1 MSQAAI
7 ELYRRT
13 QAGAEPELSLRPM
26 RLDDVEAVL
35 AVEQAIYP
43 YPWSAGNFRDAVRFG
58 NSCWVAE
65 LAGELAGYAVLLAA
79 AGEAQLLNIG
89 VASRFQHRGWGR
101 RLLDFTL
108 AEARRLEAGEM
119 FLEVRPSNLA
129 ALALYRRA
137 GFVQVGRR
145 RNYYPAAAGRE
156 DALVL
161 RLAL

>member
-7 ELYRRT
+7 ELYQRT
-13 QAGAEPELSLRPM
+13 QADTTPELNLRPM
-26 RLDDVEAVL
+26 RLNDVEAVL

-43 YPWSAGNFRDAVRFG
+43 YPWSAGNFRDAVRSG
-58 NSCWVAE
+58 NSCWLAE
-65 LAGELAGYAVLLAA
+65 MDGDLLGYAVLLAA
-79 AGEAQLLNIG
+79 ADEAQLLNLG
-89 VASRFQHRGWGR
+89 VASVFQRQGWGR
-101 RLLDFTL
+101 RLLEFAL
-108 AEARRLEAGEM
+108 AEARRLGTGKM

-145 RNYYPAAAGRE
+145 RDYYPAAVGRE

-161 RLAL
+161 SLSL

>member
-7 ELYRRT
+7 ELYSRT
-13 QAGAEPELSLRPM
+13 RADAEPELSLRPM

-35 AVEQAIYP
+35 AVEQSIYP
-43 YPWSAGNFRDAVRFG
+43 YPWSAGNFRDAVRYG

-65 LAGELAGYAVLLAA
+65 LDGQLAGYAVLLAA
-79 AGEAQLLNIG
+79 AGEAQLLNLG
-89 VASRFQHRGWGR
+89 VASRFQRRGRGR
-101 RLLDFTL
+101 RLLDFML
-108 AEARRLEAGEM
+108 LEVRRLGAGEM
-119 FLEVRPSNLA
+119 FLEVRPSNFA

-137 GFVQVGRR
+137 GFVQVGQR
-145 RNYYPAAAGRE
+145 RNYYPAATGRE